1 MFVSMSVVT
10 DVFTRFCSS
19 STVVG
24 ESQKV
29 LYEPM
34 IRKHYKQHLVTLLK
48 CLRSPAANPT
58 LWQLIVKEL
67 RKMLTLKAKRFIYST
82 GRTVQNTEF
91 IS

>member
-19 STVVG
+19 STVV
-24 ESQKV
+24 

-34 IRKHYKQHLVTLLK
+34 IRKHYKQYLVTLLK

>member
-34 IRKHYKQHLVTLLK
+34 IRKHYKQYLVTLVASVEMPQVS
-48 CLRSPAANPT
+48 CCQSNVVAAHC
-58 LWQLIVKEL
+58 
-67 RKMLTLKAKRFIYST
+67 
-82 GRTVQNTEF
+82 
-91 IS
+91 